1 MIASHADLLAVLSRF
16 NPWWSGAALPVVP
29 PWKRAAFLPMQ
40 TWATAPA
47 GGRAL
52 LLSGARQV
60 GKTTLMLQL
69 VRSLLERGVPP
80 SNILYATF
88 DHPLLKLVGLDE
100 LLSVWR
106 EFAQA
111 APGPEYVFLDE
122 IQAKQDWQTW
132 VKHQVD
138 FDPQRRIA
146 VTGSATP
153 LMRENVES
161 GVGRWQTLRI
171 ATLSFFEFL
180 QIRET
185 ELPTLPAVPS
195 LNQLAR
201 WSPAEFARVSVA
213 AAPIVSHFHEY
224 LLRGG
229 FPQSAR
235 IPTVDEAQRLLRED
249 IVDKVL
255 KRDMTAMFGVRRVV
269 ELEQVFLYLCLHD
282 GGILNLLDLCK
293 NLELKRPTVE
303 NFIDLLEAAHL
314 IYQLKPL
321 GYGKE
326 VLRGRRKV
334 YLADPAIASSVL
346 LRGRSLLQD
355 DTHLGYAVET
365 ACFRHLFGRYYQE
378 AVAFSYWRNRSGN
391 EVDVIAE
398 IRGRPVPFEIKYRQP
413 RNIDL
418 SGLNAF
424 IAEKSPERAYVL
436 TRNIDDFGVSAAPG
450 TEVPIVRVPAA
461 LACYWLGAS
470 ELAVR
475 EGLN

>member
-1 MIASHADLLAVLSRF
+1 
-16 NPWWSGAALPVVP
+16 
-29 PWKRAAFLPMQ
+29 
-40 TWATAPA
+40 
-47 GGRAL
+47 
-52 LLSGARQV
+52 
-60 GKTTLMLQL
+60 
-69 VRSLLERGVPP
+69 
-80 SNILYATF
+80 
-88 DHPLLKLVGLDE
+88 
-100 LLSVWR
+100 
-106 EFAQA
+106 
-111 APGPEYVFLDE
+111 
-122 IQAKQDWQTW
+122 
-132 VKHQVD
+132 
-138 FDPQRRIA
+138 
-146 VTGSATP
+146 
-153 LMRENVES
+153 
-161 GVGRWQTLRI
+161 
-171 ATLSFFEFL
+171 
-180 QIRET
+180 
-185 ELPTLPAVPS
+185 
-195 LNQLAR
+195 
-201 WSPAEFARVSVA
+201 
-213 AAPIVSHFHEY
+213 
-224 LLRGG
+224 
-229 FPQSAR
+229 
-235 IPTVDEAQRLLRED
+235 
-249 IVDKVL
+249 
-255 KRDMTAMFGVRRVV
+255 VV

>member
-1 MIASHADLLAVLSRF
+1 
-16 NPWWSGAALPVVP
+16 
-29 PWKRAAFLPMQ
+29 
-40 TWATAPA
+40 
-47 GGRAL
+47 
-52 LLSGARQV
+52 
-60 GKTTLMLQL
+60 
-69 VRSLLERGVPP
+69 
-80 SNILYATF
+80 
-88 DHPLLKLVGLDE
+88 
-100 LLSVWR
+100 
-106 EFAQA
+106 
-111 APGPEYVFLDE
+111 
-122 IQAKQDWQTW
+122 
-132 VKHQVD
+132 
-138 FDPQRRIA
+138 
-146 VTGSATP
+146 
-153 LMRENVES
+153 
-161 GVGRWQTLRI
+161 
-171 ATLSFFEFL
+171 
-180 QIRET
+180 
-185 ELPTLPAVPS
+185 

-461 LACYWLGAS
+461 LA
-470 ELAVR
+470 
-475 EGLN
+475 